1 VSGGRHPAGRA
12 DGAGSAEP
20 AAGGGGYGGLHE
32 LYGEVI
38 LDHNRRPRNFGRLG
52 GASHAAV
59 GHNPLCG
66 DRVAVYLQVAAGRIE
81 EIAFEGV
88 GCAISTASASMMT
101 EALRGKSVA
110 EARRLFERFHALLT
124 TGPAGAG
131 AGDGKSAAAAPGDA
145 GGQSAA
151 RGDGGEGDATTGGQN
166 ASAGEGG
173 EGVAAGG
180 RSAAGGGPE
189 LGKLAAFAGVRE
201 FPMRVKC
208 ATLAWHAL
216 QAALDSGAPASAA
229 GPETGPPGQ
238 ARAARAEPA
247 AALPGQAPAPAAGPA
262 RASGA
267 GD

>member
-1 VSGGRHPAGRA
+1 MSGGPRHPAGEV
-12 DGAGSAEP
+12 DGAGDAEP
-20 AAGGGGYGGLHE
+20 AAGGGGGYGGLLE

-52 GASHAAV
+52 GASHTAV

-66 DRVAVYLQVAAGRIE
+66 DRVAVYLQVAAGHIE

-124 TGPAGAG
+124 EDPAGAG
-131 AGDGKSAAAAPGDA
+131 AGGGESAAAAGGEA
-145 GGQSAA
+145 GGRHAA
-151 RGDGGEGDATTGGQN
+151 D
-166 ASAGEGG
+166 GG

-180 RSAAGGGPE
+180 QSGAGGGPE

-216 QAALDSGAPASAA
+216 QAALDSPRAPASAA
-229 GPETGPPGQ
+229 APEAALAGQ
-238 ARAARAEPA
+238 AQASTAEQA
-247 AALPGQAPAPAAGPA
+247 AASPGRGPAPASGLG
-262 RASGA
+262 RDSGA